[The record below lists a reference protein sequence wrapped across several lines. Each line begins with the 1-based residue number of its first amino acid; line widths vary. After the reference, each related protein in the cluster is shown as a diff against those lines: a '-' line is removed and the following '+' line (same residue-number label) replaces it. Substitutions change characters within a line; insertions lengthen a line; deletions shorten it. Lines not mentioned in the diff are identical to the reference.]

1 MLVYWRVLSGGPI
14 LQALDLS
21 SFQQSRSLGFENR
34 LEFNEGLSSK
44 KKNVAARPGI
54 FGGFEFAWRIL
65 GHEFPT
71 FGPQGEPGGYLDLP
85 HQLVLAHNLGGF
97 LRSQK

>member
-1 MLVYWRVLSGGPI
+1 MGGPI
-14 LQALDLS
+14 LQALALS
-21 SFQQSRSLGFENR
+21 SFQQLRSLGFENR

-44 KKNVAARPGI
+44 KTNVAAGRGI
-54 FGGFEFAWRIL
+54 FWSFEFAWRIL

-71 FGPQGEPGGYLDLP
+71 FGPQGEP
-85 HQLVLAHNLGGF
+85 HQLTLAHNLGGF